1 MENEDFDE
9 IECAEEVSE
18 EARHPEVLR
27 DPGAPTPKEIEEHNA
42 THLPFRS
49 WCPYCVTG
57 KAQDR
62 PHRMR
67 KEEQMEKQVPEIVFD

>member
-1 MENEDFDE
+1 M
-9 IECAEEVSE
+9 I
-18 EARHPEVLR
+18 
-27 DPGAPTPKEIEEHNA
+27 APTPKQVEEHNV

-62 PHRMR
+62 PH
-67 KEEQMEKQVPEIVFD
+67 KKSENQNEKQIPEIVFD